1 MKQKQH
7 RKDKSMNE
15 QIRHAVNV
23 SQRAQRNYD
32 LTKSINEKDLDT
44 FIHVAAN
51 SPSKQNETHYELHV
65 FTNQKIIREIYDQTK
80 LFLLMKEDDNFDQLY
95 GEKDGK
101 FWQSD
106 KRSVHNS
113 QVLANA
119 LFVYFEQEGEARG
132 GTHKQ
137 AQSNS
142 NNKESLIKYHQ
153 QIGYSIGVSAGQL
166 VLSAALLGYKTGF
179 CSAFKKGAVAE
190 ICNTK
195 KMPKLLVGVGHEN
208 AGVDRRY
215 HAETLNKDI
224 PEGFK
229 NGLENEKWRF
239 PSFEKDCKVF
249 LNDSTYY

>member
-1 MKQKQH
+1 
-7 RKDKSMNE
+7 MNKKIE
-15 QIRHAVNV
+15 DAVNV
-23 SQRAQRNYD
+23 TNRAQRNYD
-32 LTKSINEKDLDT
+32 LSKSIEKQDLDT
-44 FIHVAAN
+44 LIHAAAN

-65 FTNQKIIREIYDQTK
+65 FTNQKIIRKIYEQTK
-80 LFLLMKEDDNFDQLY
+80 LFLLMKKDDDFDQLY
-95 GEKDGK
+95 GEKNGK

-106 KRSVHNS
+106 ERSVHNS

-137 AQSNS
+137 AQSGD
-142 NNKESLIKYHQ
+142 NNQESLIKYHQ
-153 QIGYSIGVSAGQL
+153 QISYSIGISSGQL
-166 VLSAALLGYKTGF
+166 TLSAALLGYTTGY

-215 HAETLNKDI
+215 HAETLNKYI
-224 PEGFK
+224 PKGFK
-229 NGLENEKWRF
+229 NGKPNKKWKF
-239 PSFEKDCKVF
+239 PSFEKSIKVM
-249 LNDSTYY
+249 LDGKEI